1 MARSAVADEEVVV
14 LLRSLPNLLGIFRIL
29 ATPILV
35 WLVLQNTSFGYY
47 GAIVLLLLMA
57 ASDIADGPLA
67 RRLGVV
73 SPLGVFLDTISD
85 KIFVAGALIPMV
97 EIGLISGWIAL
108 VVIVRDFAVSGLRS
122 FAAAEGVVIAA
133 RQWGKQKLV
142 ITVVAIVWRLLA
154 AGYLGAAAPAFQVP
168 PGEWSGLAWLL
179 AWGFSIWP
187 IPMALM
193 LAWTIF
199 SGAEY
204 FWKAWPLLGGKLAPE
219 SKPIAPPPQKSP
231 SK

>member
-1 MARSAVADEEVVV
+1 MAHSAVSDEEVVV

-35 WLVLQNTSFGYY
+35 WLVLQDTSFGYY

-97 EIGLISGWIAL
+97 EVGLISSWIAL

-154 AGYLGAAAPAFQVP
+154 AAYLGAGAPAFQVP
-168 PGEWSGLAWLL
+168 PGDWSGLALLL

-204 FWKAWPLLGGKLAPE
+204 FWKAWPLLSGKLVPE
-219 SKPIAPPPQKSP
+219 PKQVATPPQESP
-231 SK
+231 LK

>member
-1 MARSAVADEEVVV
+1 MARSAVSDEEVRVF
-14 LLRSLPNLLGIFRIL
+14 LRSLPNLLGIFRIF

-47 GAIVLLLLMA
+47 GAITLLLLIA

-97 EIGLISGWIAL
+97 EVGLVSSWIAL

-122 FAAAEGVVIAA
+122 FAAAEGVVISA

-154 AGYLGAAAPAFQVP
+154 AGYLGAAAPAFQAP
-168 PGEWSGLAWLL
+168 PGDLSGLGLLL

-204 FWKAWPLLGGKLAPE
+204 FWKAWPLLVAKLVPE
-219 SKPIAPPPQKSP
+219 PKPATAKPQKSP
-231 SK
+231 FK

>member
-1 MARSAVADEEVVV
+1 MTGRAVADEEVVV
-14 LLRSLPNLLGIFRIL
+14 FLRSLPNLLGIFRIL

-35 WLVLQNTSFGYY
+35 WLVLQDTSFGYFA
-47 GAIVLLLLMA
+47 AIALLLLMA

-67 RRLGVV
+67 RKLGVV

-97 EIGLISGWIAL
+97 EVGLLSGWIAL

-122 FAAAEGVVIAA
+122 FAAAEGVVISA

-154 AGYLGAAAPAFQVP
+154 AAVLGAGAPPFQAPAD
-168 PGEWSGLAWLL
+168 WSGLGLALAWL
-179 AWGFSIWP
+179 FSIWP

-204 FWKAWPLLGGKLAPE
+204 FWKAWPLIGGKLAPE
-219 SKPIAPPPQKSP
+219 PKHVAAPPQKSTL
-231 SK
+231 K

>member
-1 MARSAVADEEVVV
+1 MARRAVAHVEVLV

-35 WLVLQNTSFGYY
+35 WLVLQNTPFGYY
-47 GAIVLLLLMA
+47 GAITILLLMA

-67 RRLGVV
+67 RRMGVV

-97 EIGLISGWIAL
+97 QVELLSSWIAL

-122 FAAAEGVVIAA
+122 FAAAEGVVISA

-142 ITVVAIVWRLLA
+142 ITVVAIVWLLLA
-154 AGYLGAAAPAFQVP
+154 AAFNGAASPAFQP
-168 PGEWSGLAWLL
+168 RAD
-179 AWGFSIWP
+179 
-187 IPMALM
+187 
-193 LAWTIF
+193 
-199 SGAEY
+199 
-204 FWKAWPLLGGKLAPE
+204 
-219 SKPIAPPPQKSP
+219 
-231 SK
+231 

>member
-1 MARSAVADEEVVV
+1 MAHSAVADEEVVV
-14 LLRSLPNLLGIFRIL
+14 LLRSVPNLLGIFRIL
-29 ATPILV
+29 ATPIMV
-35 WLVLQNTSFGYY
+35 WLVLQDTSFGYY
-47 GAIVLLLLMA
+47 GAITILLLMA
-57 ASDIADGPLA
+57 ASDIADGPIA

-97 EIGLISGWIAL
+97 EAGLVSSWIAL
-108 VVIVRDFAVSGLRS
+108 IVIVRDFAVSGLRS
-122 FAAAEGVVIAA
+122 FAAAEGVVISA

-142 ITVVAIVWRLLA
+142 ITVVAIVWVLLA
-154 AGYLGAAAPAFQVP
+154 AAYLGTDAPAFQVP
-168 PGEWSGLAWLL
+168 PGDWSGLGLLL
-179 AWGFSIWP
+179 AWGLSIWP

-204 FWKAWPLLGGKLAPE
+204 FWKAWPLLVAKLVPE
-219 SKPIAPPPQKSP
+219 PKPAATPPQKSP
-231 SK
+231 LK

>member
-1 MARSAVADEEVVV
+1 MF
-14 LLRSLPNLLGIFRIL
+14 LRSLPNLLGIFRIL

-35 WLVLQNTSFGYY
+35 WLVLQNTSFGYFA
-47 GAIVLLLLMA
+47 AIGLLLLMA
-57 ASDIADGPLA
+57 ASDIADGSLA

-97 EIGLISGWIAL
+97 EVGLLSGWIAL

-122 FAAAEGVVIAA
+122 FAAAEGVVISA

-154 AGYLGAAAPAFQVP
+154 AAVLGPGAPPFQA
-168 PGEWSGLAWLL
+168 PGDWSGPAWILAWL
-179 AWGFSIWP
+179 FSIWP

-193 LAWTIF
+193 LGWTIF

-204 FWKAWPLLGGKLAPE
+204 FWKAWPLIGGKLAPE
-219 SKPIAPPPQKSP
+219 AKRVAGPPQKSP
-231 SK
+231 LK

>member
-1 MARSAVADEEVVV
+1 M

-47 GAIVLLLLMA
+47 GAITLLLLMA

-97 EIGLISGWIAL
+97 QVGLLSSWIAL

-122 FAAAEGVVIAA
+122 FAAAEGEVISA

-154 AGYLGAAAPAFQVP
+154 AAYLGADAPAFQAPSAQV
-168 PGEWSGLAWLL
+168 SGIELLL

-204 FWKAWPLLGGKLAPE
+204 FWKAWPLLGDKLAPE
-219 SKPIAPPPQKSP
+219 PKPAATPPQKP
-231 SK
+231 SLK

>member
-1 MARSAVADEEVVV
+1 
-14 LLRSLPNLLGIFRIL
+14 
-29 ATPILV
+29 
-35 WLVLQNTSFGYY
+35 
-47 GAIVLLLLMA
+47 
-57 ASDIADGPLA
+57 
-67 RRLGVV
+67 VV

-85 KIFVAGALIPMV
+85 KIFVAGALLPMV
-97 EIGLISGWIAL
+97 EVGLLSGWIAL

-122 FAAAEGVVIAA
+122 FAAAEGVVISA

-154 AGYLGAAAPAFQVP
+154 AAYLGAAAPAFQVP
-168 PGEWSGLAWLL
+168 SGDLSGLELLL

-204 FWKAWPLLGGKLAPE
+204 FWKAWPLLGDKLVPE
-219 SKPIAPPPQKSP
+219 PKPAAAPPQKP
-231 SK
+231 SLK